1 MNAHERVYTRPFVLM
16 GLANLFLVSSFGS
29 FYLFPLFVTSRG
41 GSKADI
47 GIMMGAFALSAVLCR
62 PWISEMID
70 RIGRKRSYTFGCS
83 IMTALP
89 LFYLLF
95 KGKIHEF
102 YFQLILARLFHGV
115 GLAICFTAV
124 FTYIADIVPDGRLN
138 EGIGMF
144 GVTGLA
150 GLAIGPVIAEAIID
164 HFGFT
169 TFFVSASLLAAFGL
183 LIQLPLPESHTRSS
197 GTATASFFSILLQK
211 EIFAIASLAFLF
223 GFGLAAS
230 GGFVS
235 PYGKEQHIAFVSI
248 YYLGYSFS
256 AVTTRVMGGRLADRV
271 GEFRVIPYALAI
283 TGLGLT
289 TLAFLGGTPILVVS
303 GIMTGCGHGLLFPC
317 LNSLIIRDRAIH
329 IRGKLTGVFTGAI
342 DGGAFLGSIILGYV
356 GEWLGYGGLFLA
368 AGLTVLAGLPILWL
382 GMHAIKHHP
391 QTGSEKYR

>member
-1 MNAHERVYTRPFVLM
+1 MSEHERVYTRPFVLM
-16 GLANLFLVSSFGS
+16 GLANLFTVSSFGS
-29 FYLFPLFVTSRG
+29 FYLFPLFLTHRG

-70 RIGRKRSYTFGCS
+70 RIGRKRSYTFGCC

-89 LFYLLF
+89 FSYLLF
-95 KGKIHEF
+95 QGQIHEF
-102 YFQLILARLFHGV
+102 YFSLILVRLIHGV

-124 FTYIADIVPDGRLN
+124 FTYIADIVPGARLN

-150 GLAIGPVIAEAIID
+150 GLAIGPVIAEAIIN

-169 TFFVSASLLAAFGL
+169 AFFVSASLLAAFGL
-183 LIQLPLPESHTRSS
+183 LIQLPLPESHSRSS
-197 GTATASFFSILLQK
+197 NAAPASFFSLLRQSKIL
-211 EIFAIASLAFLF
+211 AVASLAFLF

-256 AVTTRVMGGRLADRV
+256 AVTTRLAGGKLADRV
-271 GEFRVIPYALAI
+271 GERRVIPYALAI
-283 TGLGLT
+283 TGLGLIM
-289 TLAFLGGTPILVVS
+289 LLFLGGIPILVLS

-317 LNSLIIRDRAIH
+317 LNSLMIRGRAIH
-329 IRGKLTGVFTGAI
+329 IRGKLTGVFTGAL
-342 DGGAFLGSIILGYV
+342 DAGSFLGSVILGYI
-356 GEWLGYGGLFLA
+356 GEEIGYSGLFLA
-368 AGLTVLAGLPILWL
+368 AGLAVLGGLVISWRGLQ
-382 GMHAIKHHP
+382 GMEHQEI
-391 QTGSEKYR
+391 